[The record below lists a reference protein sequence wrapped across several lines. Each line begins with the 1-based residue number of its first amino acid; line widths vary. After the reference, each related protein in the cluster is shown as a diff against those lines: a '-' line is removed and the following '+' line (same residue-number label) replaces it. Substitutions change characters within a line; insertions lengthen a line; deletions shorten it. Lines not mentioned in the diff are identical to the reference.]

1 MTTPT
6 RPAVSA
12 HTGTTVRASAAEH
25 RLWNPLRWYPDTL
38 VRRAKDWVRERP
50 WRRRML
56 WALAIFFV
64 LVVFPGIVGAVATA
78 QVSSGVSQ
86 VDGLSWMNVRDSEGV
101 PLASYTFATDRGD
114 LLNPGNTILWTLL
127 GVEFV
132 GYISIVTT
140 AIWIIG
146 FTLSFAWLD
155 MFADALIGV
164 ADAFVGQVAT
174 PMVLITAVTI
184 GAFFVGWF
192 IVRGF
197 PGKATMQVVTMFG
210 VAVLGPIF
218 LAEPLHDVLSSD
230 GLLTVG
236 RDVGI
241 SVAAGLTGDGSPNP
255 STLVTGMQN
264 DLADNFARKP
274 VQVWNFGHVVDNYY
288 SCRSAWSS
296 GVLSGDDANVRKA
309 MEDCNNKA
317 ASTKADNPTMGQVG
331 TGLILLVCATLLLL
345 FAIYLALKVTKAALD
360 TIYHGFMAILGFAA
374 GGFVYGPTQTYL
386 VRNVVDG
393 FISAARMTAFTC
405 FLGIYILF
413 MSNLF
418 DQAPGQV
425 ISVIV
430 IACVVEIVAI
440 AQIRRL
446 SKSLDRGN
454 SWVANR
460 FAMAIQG
467 GQSGGGGGS
476 GGGTALGMGVG
487 AGGSGGG
494 GSLSGLGMLAALST
508 INSSPITG
516 WLMMATPS
524 PLNPL
529 ARGKKASDLAN
540 IRSAASRQQMYD
552 WSQQGRTNWL
562 MRAQQRAAP
571 FGGMN
576 TALGV
581 ANALDGLG
589 DMKVPGNWL
598 NAVLLAGGAPDAV
611 ANQSLRALAAM
622 NSSMSGNPY
631 GWKPLQKAI
640 AAARAV
646 ENHMRPTDPLEARAA
661 FAAQAAMAG
670 TNFRRHTNRP
680 RPGAVIDQNFM
691 NRVQQHW
698 DSDIALRRAITP
710 EEWNMVGRD
719 TRWAIGNQAARGFE
733 SAANSFAAN
742 PADLAAQRDLYR
754 WHLRLA
760 NLDHLDPSEGLD
772 PFDP

>member
-1 MTTPT
+1 MTTST
-6 RPAVSA
+6 RPAA
-12 HTGTTVRASAAEH
+12 AAQTNTTVRSAAEH
-25 RLWNPLRWYPDTL
+25 RTWNPLRWYPDTL
-38 VRRAKDWVRERP
+38 VLRAKNWARERP
-50 WRRRML
+50 WRRRIL
-56 WALAIFFV
+56 WTLAIFFV

-86 VDGLSWMNVRDSEGV
+86 VDGLSWMNVRDSQGV
-101 PLASYTFATDRGD
+101 PLAAYVFASDRGS
-114 LLNPGNTILWTLL
+114 LLNPGNTILWTIL

-132 GYISIVTT
+132 GYMAIVTT

-146 FTLSFAWLD
+146 FTFSFTWLD

-164 ADAFVGQVAT
+164 ADAFVAQVAT

-184 GAFFVGWF
+184 GAFFVAWF

-230 GLLTVG
+230 GLLSQGRNVG
-236 RDVGI
+236 L
-241 SVAAGLTGDGSPNP
+241 SVAAGLTGDGNPNP
-255 STLVTGMQN
+255 VTLVTDMQH

-274 VQVWNFGHVVDNYY
+274 VQVWNFGHVVDNYF
-288 SCRSAWSS
+288 SCESGWTS
-296 GVLSGDDANVRKA
+296 GVLSGQDANVREA
-309 MEDCNNKA
+309 MDACNNKA
-317 ASTKADNPTMGQVG
+317 AAAKADNPTMGQVG

-345 FAIYLALKVTKAALD
+345 FAVYLALKVTKAALD

-386 VRNVVDG
+386 VRNIVDS
-393 FISAARMTAFTC
+393 FVAAARMTAFTC

-418 DQAPGQV
+418 EQAPGQV
-425 ISVIV
+425 FSVMV

-446 SKSLDRGN
+446 SNSLDRGN
-454 SWVANR
+454 NWVANR
-460 FAMAIQG
+460 FALAIQG
-467 GQSGGGGGS
+467 NQGSGGGGG
-476 GGGTALGMGVG
+476 GGGSALGMGVG

-508 INSSPITG
+508 INNSPLTG
-516 WLMMATPS
+516 WLMMATPN
-524 PLNPL
+524 PLSPL
-529 ARGKKASDLAN
+529 ARGKRRSELAN
-540 IRSAASRQQMYD
+540 IHTAASRQQMYD

-571 FGGMN
+571 FGGMGN
-576 TALGV
+576 ALGT
-581 ANALDGLG
+581 AHALDGLG
-589 DMKVPGNWL
+589 DMKVPGTWL

-680 RPGAVIDQNFM
+680 RPGAVIDQGFV
-691 NRVQQHW
+691 NRVQRHW
-698 DSDIALRRAITP
+698 DSDVALRQAITP
-710 EEWNMVGRD
+710 AEWNTVGRD

-733 SAANSFAAN
+733 TAANAFAVDPGN
-742 PADLAAQRDLYR
+742 LAAQRDLYR

>member
-1 MTTPT
+1 MAIRTPANT
-6 RPAVSA
+6 SA
-12 HTGTTVRASAAEH
+12 KADGIEANGTEPRE
-25 RLWNPLRWYPDTL
+25 WDPLRWYPDT
-38 VRRAKDWVRERP
+38 VVARCKTWVRERA
-50 WRRRML
+50 WRRRLL
-56 WALAIFFV
+56 WILAILFV
-64 LVVFPGIVGAVATA
+64 LIVFPGIIGVVATA
-78 QVSSGVSQ
+78 QVGSGVSQ
-86 VDGLSWMNVRDSEGV
+86 VDGLSWMNVRDSQGV
-101 PLASYTFATDRGD
+101 PLATYTFASDRGS
-114 LLNPGNTILWTLL
+114 LLNPGNTILWTILSL
-127 GVEFV
+127 EFV
-132 GYISIVTT
+132 GYMSIVTT

-146 FTLSFAWLD
+146 FTLSFTWLD
-155 MFADALIGV
+155 MFADALTGV
-164 ADAFVGQVAT
+164 ADAFVAQIAT

-184 GAFFVGWF
+184 GAFFVAWF

-230 GLLTVG
+230 GLLSQG
-236 RDVGI
+236 RNVGI
-241 SVAAGLTGDGSPNP
+241 SVAAGLTGDGNPNP
-255 STLVTGMQN
+255 ITLVTDMQH

-288 SCRSAWSS
+288 SCESAWTS
-296 GVLSGDDANVRKA
+296 GTLSGDDANVRQA
-309 MEDCNNKA
+309 MEDCNNRAAVAKA
-317 ASTKADNPTMGQVG
+317 ANPTMGQVG

-454 SWVANR
+454 NWVANR

-467 GQSGGGGGS
+467 NGGRGGGGGG

-508 INSSPITG
+508 INNSPLTG
-516 WLMMATPS
+516 WLMMATPG
-524 PLNPL
+524 PL
-529 ARGKKASDLAN
+529 APLAFGKKRSDLAN
-540 IRSAASRQQMYD
+540 IRTAAAREEMYD
-552 WSQQGRTNWL
+552 WSHQGRANWL
-562 MRAQQRAAP
+562 MRAEARAAP
-571 FGGMN
+571 YGGMN
-576 TALGV
+576 TAMGI
-581 ANALDGLG
+581 AHAIDGLG
-589 DMKVPGNWL
+589 DLKVPGSWM
-598 NAVLLAGGAPDAV
+598 NAVLLAGGADHPRAH
-611 ANQSLRALAAM
+611 QGMRALAAM
-622 NSSMSGNPY
+622 QSSMSSNPY
-631 GWKPLQKAI
+631 GWGPLQKAV

-646 ENHMRPTDPLEARAA
+646 ENHMRPSDPLEVRQA
-661 FAAQAAMAG
+661 FAAQAAMASS
-670 TNFRRHTNRP
+670 NFLRHTPAP
-680 RPGAVIDQNFM
+680 RAGAVVDQGFV
-691 NRVQQHW
+691 NRVRQHW
-698 DSDIALRRAITP
+698 DSDIALRNAITP
-710 EEWNMVGRD
+710 DEWNAVGRD
-719 TRWAIGNQAARGFE
+719 TRWTIATEAANGFDRAAQAFGRNPNDQAA
-733 SAANSFAAN
+733 
-742 PADLAAQRDLYR
+742 LRDLSR
-754 WHLRLA
+754 WQMRLA
-760 NLDHLDPSEGLD
+760 NLDHLDPTAGLD
-772 PFDP
+772 PWDS